1 MGTKTINNQP
11 LRSCLLIIVKLDSPI
26 SFIYATIKVS
36 HLCNTISNLIKRSKG
51 IVMKDDK
58 NYSFKGSPN
67 AGLVLSILAIIG
79 AILVFSVGFWG

>member
-1 MGTKTINNQP
+1 
-11 LRSCLLIIVKLDSPI
+11 
-26 SFIYATIKVS
+26 
-36 HLCNTISNLIKRSKG
+36 
-51 IVMKDDK
+51 MKDDK